1 MSHGISDNIVLAI
14 STQTRCLVKAD
25 WKLDFIVDKTGAI
38 AGIKDLHSQ
47 SEAEGFMNIAGKG
60 HRYRDW

>member
-1 MSHGISDNIVLAI
+1 MTG
-14 STQTRCLVKAD
+14 KAD
-25 WKLDFIVDKTGAI
+25 WKLDYIVDKTGAI